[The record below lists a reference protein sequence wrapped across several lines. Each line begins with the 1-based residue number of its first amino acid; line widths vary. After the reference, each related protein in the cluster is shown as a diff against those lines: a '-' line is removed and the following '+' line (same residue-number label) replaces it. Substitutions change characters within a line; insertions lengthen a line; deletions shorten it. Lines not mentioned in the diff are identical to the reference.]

1 MKIRRV
7 ATLVS
12 VAAFALLSAS
22 CTPATQT
29 QLVIRIDG
37 MNIPANGLG
46 MRITVRRMGAMT
58 PMVDR
63 MVMDPRFPLELGI
76 VAADPADA
84 RRVEIELRATARDL
98 GMLIQRASANFVPNR
113 VMYVTLGF
121 TAACTVARDE
131 ECRRQDLACRSDGQ
145 CSPTTVPMSEIWADG
160 GPPMMRMEPPFRSDA
175 AVRNDVSDV
184 SDVSERND
192 GNDGDAGSGQD
203 ASDTEMFDAPMS
215 DVSDVQDATLMD
227 DAAVS
232 DGDI

>member
-1 MKIRRV
+1 MNIRRV

-46 MRITVRRMGAMT
+46 VRITARRMGAMT

-76 VAADPADA
+76 VAADPADG

-121 TAACTVARDE
+121 TAACTVTRDE
-131 ECRRQDLACRSDGQ
+131 ECRREGLACRSDGR
-145 CSPTTVPMSEIWADG
+145 CLSTTVPMSEIWADG
-160 GPPMMRMEPPFRSDA
+160 GLPMMRMEPPLLSDA
-175 AVRNDVSDV
+175 GDGAVRNDVSDG
-184 SDVSERND
+184 ND
-192 GNDGDAGSGQD
+192 GNDGDAGSVQD
-203 ASDTEMFDAPMS
+203 ASDTGMFDAPMS
-215 DVSDVQDATLMD
+215 DVSDVQDATLID
-227 DAAVS
+227 DTAMS